1 MFRLSR
7 ALGLEPVIVVIIIVV
22 VIALGSA
29 AQGIGR
35 AILNLNLMSQP
46 ATKRNLGSPARAPG
60 LFIDC
65 QESEFTSSMTTH
77 AHAHIH
83 TRTHARENEA
93 AARGRGQGGVCAH
106 GQDLVLAHQRLA
118 DDRIDAPGPL
128 HILVALGQ
136 GLWSRQS
143 VSQSVR

>member
-46 ATKRNLGSPARAPG
+46 APKRNLGSTARAPG
-60 LFIDC
+60 LFIDS
-65 QESEFTSSMTTH
+65 QESDFTSSMTTRPRT
-77 AHAHIH
+77 H
-83 TRTHARENEA
+83 THTHART
-93 AARGRGQGGVCAH
+93 
-106 GQDLVLAHQRLA
+106 
-118 DDRIDAPGPL
+118 
-128 HILVALGQ
+128 
-136 GLWSRQS
+136 
-143 VSQSVR
+143 